1 MWRSD
6 LARVWSREHATFQFL
21 HEFRPG
27 RQALLFAHRMLTTSQ
42 AGQVLDALID
52 ADSVRS
58 LPLVEDGERLCEVV
72 LARINQWV

>member
-1 MWRSD
+1 
-6 LARVWSREHATFQFL
+6 
-21 HEFRPG
+21 
-27 RQALLFAHRMLTTSQ
+27 MLTTSQ

-58 LPLVEDGERLCEVV
+58 LPLVEDGERLCEGV